1 MNNINLIKEY
11 REKLKNRL
19 EEWIPDNS
27 NLVSKE
33 LTIFDHIVSRRDFL
47 KTTSVAAALITLG
60 GCGKNKSKGNFLPS
74 DWDDTNNFGN
84 GGTVLEEASV
94 SRASKIVVD
103 SDIMDGVQQYYALP
117 SSGSEDAKEVI
128 DDAILES
135 FNPHIITTQS
145 EETLSQSG
153 LKPITRNYG
162 IPEIVQLCKNDTSD
176 YYFNIYEELRDGSQG
191 LKGQKIILEETASLH
206 FTQLVVANGNYHNR
220 VNEQKAY
227 SQKMILLA
235 NTTGIENQALRM
247 YYQTASSPLLIP
259 GVKIEESQD
268 WEYLDVIELFK
279 ASENSLSFENYTVLD
294 IGTYEDGN
302 NHNVLYG
309 TIRFDDFYSYGF
321 VATFTGVT
329 DEKPTVTFFA
339 PHFLSHQGTTIQ
351 TLNNSFNQAFIDN
364 DEIEHEESLKDFALF
379 AYQRFIPFVHTVDNY
394 GKTQPNILFSFI
406 AFDTST
412 DGYYNGVVEVDD
424 ESVDLSHFCTIDSTI
439 IKRYILSVNTQD
451 GGVIYPMESYK
462 PEPLVELDED
472 YFTLKFDTS
481 TIPTIDIWQ
490 KIYDP
495 EGKYHHQADLKLKNA
510 YVRSVKRK
518 ESHFEIILAN
528 SYFDTYN
535 LGITHHALTLGHTLE
550 ENFTLEESN
559 IDSTVSKMDS
569 VFNTK
574 GEDYKS
580 LWFNDMVGSQNSYTS
595 LSECINNDNGYFDF
609 YCTHNRQ
616 GLLRS
621 YFVVNVNKNHSRDFS
636 HSFLLNFN
644 EQGNLENNQN
654 YFSQNHETLF
664 HQIVTDTI
672 QKHPPLPIT
681 LNPKKLH
688 RWRVVGQ
695 DEEVH
700 YVARRAYETDEDSKE
715 LKPNSGERTL
725 YSYHH
730 ASVDALEGSWVTQ
743 EYTRKIPKDTN
754 PKDYTYKT
762 TKHHVHLHTNNIY
775 NYPVTLEE
783 NRYLEVHFSKAI
795 QVTDMTDPT
804 HPSTYSVSRFSSL
817 FLKTDSQGK
826 ISLEI
831 NAGTNNNDM
840 FKGVNMKYRFL
851 EKSDLRVNQDN
862 PVGITDGAGSQ
873 TSEFMQCNIS
883 FKQFS
888 RLSTQNIDKV
898 QLGAS
903 SDTPIMGEMLRDNI
917 KEGNE
922 ELLPKVTDAYAKLY
936 SAAKPDNDTAP
947 LSAATSTQ
955 HKFIHEAILSSTSTT
970 LNQWEDKAKDTI
982 SNVAKTAEGLAEDIV
997 DGIKKAIDTL
1007 VEDIDNVMSQLDAPT
1022 LAIINKL
1029 MEIMTS
1035 IIKIQLI
1042 YNYLSWLILKAIID
1056 VNGAWDIG
1064 HETKKLFDDQ
1074 LQPGGAT
1081 YSIIENETQNI
1092 KDTIEDKI
1100 EAIKETIDTNIDI
1113 SMGIY
1118 KNDNLDKKQALA
1130 KKRQD
1135 NSTRSHYLQ
1144 DQMKILIF
1152 LFGANSSDSTSSTS
1166 MECSNGDTV
1175 EELVSCIMSEEQQ
1188 VASEGIQTV
1197 VNDHM
1202 NFLYDLMSGSSGE
1215 VLRNDMATMQ
1225 KDSVNWIL
1233 DQMSVTAKGVVQVP
1247 LSFLNGSTL
1256 LESAYKKV
1264 NDKMS
1269 DVFKAIGLLL
1279 FQDKNKFQSIDDF
1292 GYFYIGEMLNFTLV
1306 FTETIQ
1312 KSIGL
1317 DMDVKAYV
1325 QNGDFRTDINALVP
1339 VNNQSMKT
1347 HEEHESLKKVLF
1359 VAEFLDVIIESIH
1372 FSMDFAKLVEG
1383 EEPFEIFGRF
1393 LILARVI
1400 LRTPKIIAHHQSEET
1415 LIKVFGMINDFL
1427 FMATMIINFA
1437 KKGYSWANPLEKEAR
1452 LAWGLAYSMVNMI
1465 TRIIGLTVAVLD
1477 TEAEG
1482 EEKTL
1487 KVIASSI
1494 SLIQS
1499 LIKFYIENT
1508 PEPDPRVVSVNLALS
1523 AFKIVDVGSQLYLEL
1538 NKPQ

>member
-1 MNNINLIKEY
+1 MNNKDLINVY
-11 REKLKNRL
+11 RKKLKYRL

-33 LTIFDHIVSRRDFL
+33 LSIFDHIVSRRDFL
-47 KTTSVAAALITLG
+47 KGTSVAAALMTLG
-60 GCGKNKSKGNFLPS
+60 GCGKSQSEGNFLPS
-74 DWDDTNNFGN
+74 DFGYTNSEDDIIEESS
-84 GGTVLEEASV
+84 VL
-94 SRASKIVVD
+94 RASKVVVD

-117 SSGSEDAKEVI
+117 SSSSEDAKEVI

-259 GVKIEESQD
+259 GVKIEERQD
-268 WEYLDVIELFK
+268 WEYLDLIELFK
-279 ASENSLSFENYTVLD
+279 ASENSLPFENYTVLD
-294 IGTYEDGN
+294 IGTYADGN
-302 NHNVLYG
+302 NHNILYG
-309 TIRFDDFYSYGF
+309 TVQFDDFYSYGF

-379 AYQRFIPFVHTVDNY
+379 AYQRFIPFVHTVDND

-439 IKRYILSVNTQD
+439 IKRYILSVKTQD
-451 GGVIYPMESYK
+451 GGVLYPMESYK

-481 TIPTIDIWQ
+481 SIPTIDIWQ

-495 EGKYHHQADLKLKNA
+495 EGKYQHQADLKLKNA
-510 YVRSVKRK
+510 YVRSVKRE
-518 ESHFEIILAN
+518 ESHFEIILAS
-528 SYFDTYN
+528 SYFDTYD

-569 VFNTK
+569 VFNSN

-580 LWFNDMVGSQNSYTS
+580 LWFNNMVGSQNSYTS

-621 YFVVNVNKNHSRDFS
+621 YFVVNINKNHSGEFS

-644 EQGNLENNQN
+644 EQGSIESNQN

-695 DEEVH
+695 DEEVY
-700 YVARRAYETDEDSKE
+700 YVARRSYETDEESKE

-762 TKHHVHLHTNNIY
+762 TKHHVHLHINNIY

-783 NRYLEVHFSKAI
+783 HRYLEVHFSKAI
-795 QVTDMTDPT
+795 QVTDMTNPT

-831 NAGTNNNDM
+831 NAGTDNNDM

-851 EKSDLRVNQDN
+851 EKSDLRVNHDT
-862 PVGITDGAGSQ
+862 PVGVTDGAGSQ

-888 RLSTQNIDKV
+888 RLSTKNIDNI
-898 QLGAS
+898 QLGAP
-903 SDTPIMGEMLRDNI
+903 SDTPIMGEMLKKNL
-917 KEGNE
+917 KEGKD
-922 ELLPKVTDAYAKLY
+922 ELLPKVTDAYDKLY
-936 SAAKPDNDTAP
+936 NAAKPDNDTAP
-947 LSAATSTQ
+947 LSAATSSQ
-955 HKFIHEAILSSTSTT
+955 HKFIHEAVLSTKSST
-970 LNQWEDKAKDTI
+970 LNEWEDKAKDTI
-982 SNVAKTAEGLAEDIV
+982 SNVAKSVEDVGEDII
-997 DGIKKAIDTL
+997 DGIKRAIDAL
-1007 VEDIDNVMSQLDAPT
+1007 VEDIDYVMSQLDAPT

-1029 MEIMTS
+1029 MLIMTS
-1035 IIKIQLI
+1035 IIKIELLRD
-1042 YNYLSWLILKAIID
+1042 YLTWLMLKAIVD

-1064 HETKKLFDDQ
+1064 HEIKRLFDDQ
-1074 LQPGGAT
+1074 LKHGGDT
-1081 YSIIENETQNI
+1081 YSIIENQTQNI
-1092 KDTIEDKI
+1092 KDTIEYQI
-1100 EAIKETIDTNIDI
+1100 ETIKETIDTNIDL

-1118 KNDNLDKKQALA
+1118 KNDHLDKKQAFA
-1130 KKRQD
+1130 KKRQH

-1144 DQMKILIF
+1144 DQMKILTS
-1152 LFGANSSDSTSSTS
+1152 LFGATSSTTSSTS

-1175 EELVSCIMSEEQQ
+1175 EELVSCIMNEEQK
-1188 VASEGIQTV
+1188 VASDGIQKV
-1197 VNDHM
+1197 VDDHM
-1202 NFLYDLMSGSSGE
+1202 HFLYSLMQGSTGE
-1215 VLRNDMATMQ
+1215 ALRNDMATMQ

-1256 LESAYKKV
+1256 LEGAYKKV
-1264 NDKMS
+1264 NDQMS
-1269 DVFKAIGLLL
+1269 NVFEAIGLLL
-1279 FQDKNKFQSIDDF
+1279 FQDKDKFQTIDDF
-1292 GYFYIGEMLNFTLV
+1292 GYFYLGEMLNFVLI
-1306 FTETIQ
+1306 FTEDIE

-1317 DMDVKAYV
+1317 DMDIREYI
-1325 QNGDFRTDINALVP
+1325 QNGDFRKDINAHASTSSQ
-1339 VNNQSMKT
+1339 NKEIKT
-1347 HEEHESLKKVLF
+1347 HKSHKPLEIVLI
-1359 VAEFLDVIIESIH
+1359 VAELLDVIIETIH
-1372 FSMDFAKLVEG
+1372 LSMDFIKLVEG
-1383 EEPFEIFGRF
+1383 EEPFEMFGRF

-1400 LRTPKIIAHHQSEET
+1400 LRTPKIIAHYQSEDTSVKGFEIT
-1415 LIKVFGMINDFL
+1415 NDFL

-1437 KKGYSWANPLEKEAR
+1437 KKGYSWANPLEEEAR
-1452 LAWGLAYSMVNMI
+1452 LAWGIAYTFVNII
-1465 TRIIGLTVAVLD
+1465 TRVVGLTVAVLN
-1477 TEAEG
+1477 TAEKG
-1482 EEKTL
+1482 EEQEKTL
-1487 KVIASSI
+1487 KVIASSL
-1494 SLIQS
+1494 SLIQAVM
-1499 LIKFYIENT
+1499 KFYIET
-1508 PEPDPRVVSVNLALS
+1508 TAEPEPHVVAVNLALS
-1523 AFKIVDVGSQLYLEL
+1523 AFKIIDVEIQLLIEIDA
-1538 NKPQ
+1538 